1 MNNIFSI
8 IKGSITLVVLFCFV
22 AVGQAFGTICVS
34 DTIIID
40 GKTVVVER
48 VVDYEKPRED
58 ETKTEDP
65 KENPERRHTDY
76 LGFAAGPSFLL
87 VNSEVPNPDYQS
99 LNEFVDSE
107 GKVRVGFRLSG
118 VYGRKWKKLGIEISP
133 SLDIESYKN
142 HYFAQSTLDDSLY
155 LFESTDAGIL
165 NQITRHDLG
174 IGVEFYDV
182 EAKLIKSAILMVNVH
197 VPINVVYHHK
207 IDRTNHLE
215 FRLGLG
221 PYLNVS
227 KQGGPKVL
235 LNDGAE
241 FEYVR
246 LNELVLKMSL
256 QGLIGADW
264 SFKTNHRVEAYANVG
279 VWVSP
284 SFTPQ
289 FEDNLLYNQTV
300 SRFGARVSFN
310 FFSKS
315 NRNKVAQ

>member
-1 MNNIFSI
+1 MNNTFSI
-8 IKGSITLVVLFCFV
+8 FKRSITLVVLFCFV
-22 AVGQAFGTICVS
+22 AISQAFGMICVS

-48 VVDYEKPRED
+48 VVDYEKPDVDVPKPE
-58 ETKTEDP
+58 P
-65 KENPERRHTDY
+65 KEKPERRHTGY
-76 LGFAAGPSFLL
+76 VGFGVGPSFLL
-87 VNSEVPNPDYQS
+87 VNSEVPNSDYQS

-107 GKVRVGFRLSG
+107 GKFRVGFRLNG

-133 SLDIESYKN
+133 SLDIDSYKN
-142 HYFAQSTLDDSLY
+142 HYFAESSLDDSLY
-155 LFESTDAGIL
+155 LFESTDAGVL

-174 IGVEFYDV
+174 IGVEFYDI
-182 EAKLIKSAILMVNVH
+182 EATLIKSTILMVNLH

-235 LNDGAE
+235 MNEGGE
-241 FEYVR
+241 FEYVSTD
-246 LNELVLKMSL
+246 VLSSRISI

-264 SFKTNHRVEAYANVG
+264 SFKTNHRVDAYANIG

-300 SRFGARVSFN
+300 SRFGARVSIN
-310 FFSKS
+310 FFSEK